1 MLFGKTTMTRDNF
14 WKIIESAREEDQEP
28 EAVAAVV
35 RATLESLP
43 ASDVLEFERELTAR
57 RAESYRWDLWAVA
70 YIANG
75 GCSDD
80 GFEYFRGWLIAK
92 GRSYF
97 DAALADAVR
106 AADDAEPDANEC
118 EDILYVAA
126 SVYKQKTGSYP
137 PEPNIPFPK
146 NPAGKA
152 WEEDELE
159 TLYPELWERFT

>member
-1 MLFGKTTMTRDNF
+1 MNKDDF
-14 WKIIESAREEDQEP
+14 WKIIELAREEGPEP
-28 EAVAAVV
+28 ESVAAAVK
-35 RATLESLP
+35 AALEGLSTN
-43 ASDVLEFERELTAR
+43 DVLAFDRELTAR
-57 RAESYRWDLWAVA
+57 QAESHRWDLWAVA

-97 DAALADAVR
+97 EAALADAVR

-118 EDILYVAA
+118 ENMLYVAA
-126 SVYKQKTGSYP
+126 SVYEKKTGSYP
-137 PEPNIPFPK
+137 PKSDIPFPK
-146 NPAGKA
+146 DPAGKG

-159 TLYPELWERFT
+159 SLYPKLWERFT